1 MYELSIENETSFL
14 KEYFNVEV
22 LYFSNNIFIAT
33 QILNF
38 FFNKNFFAERKI
50 FNKIEEFNPE
60 IVYFHN
66 TWFNIWNNVFLKLSE
81 IADIQIFL
89 KLHNYRF
96 HCTKTYSTKTH
107 LEGSK
112 ICKGCGGDKRS
123 LKYFN
128 KYFEGSYLKSFLVNY
143 YGKRYYKILKNE
155 NIISEGKNI
164 VVIGRSNIVG
174 KPMVALLSGKSENAT
189 VTVCHSK
196 TINLEQHTVN
206 ADIIIVAVGKPNVL
220 DGSMVKKGVI
230 VIDVGINRIENKE
243 NSKGFSIV
251 GDVEFNSISKKASL
265 ITPVPGG
272 VGPMTIAMLMKN
284 VCEAAKLNI

>member
-1 MYELSIENETSFL
+1 MNNKLKKCEEIGIKGNLIKKPNNIGQKDVLSIISELNADRKADGIILQLPIPNHLNERILIESINPL
-14 KEYFNVEV
+14 KDVDG
-22 LYFSNNIFIAT
+22 LTATNIGLLSIGNPRFIPAT
-33 QILNF
+33 
-38 FFNKNFFAERKI
+38 A
-50 FNKIEEFNPE
+50 
-60 IVYFHN
+60 
-66 TWFNIWNNVFLKLSE
+66 
-81 IADIQIFL
+81 
-89 KLHNYRF
+89 
-96 HCTKTYSTKTH
+96 
-107 LEGSK
+107 
-112 ICKGCGGDKRS
+112 
-123 LKYFN
+123 
-128 KYFEGSYLKSFLVNY
+128 
-143 YGKRYYKILKNE
+143 YGIMEILKKE
-155 NIISEGKNI
+155 NISSEGKNI

-196 TINLEQHTVN
+196 TINLEQHTIN

-230 VIDVGINRIENKE
+230 VIDVGINRIENKK

>member
-1 MYELSIENETSFL
+1 MLIDGKEISKLVYIDIVNEINVIAKKIQRPPSLNIILIGDNPSSLTYVNNKLKKCKEIGISGNLIKKPKNIDEQNVISIINELNQDEKVDGIILQLPIPNHLNERILIEKISPLKDVDGLTATNIGLLSIG
-14 KEYFNVEV
+14 KPR
-22 LYFSNNIFIAT
+22 FIPAT
-33 QILNF
+33 
-38 FFNKNFFAERKI
+38 A
-50 FNKIEEFNPE
+50 
-60 IVYFHN
+60 
-66 TWFNIWNNVFLKLSE
+66 
-81 IADIQIFL
+81 
-89 KLHNYRF
+89 
-96 HCTKTYSTKTH
+96 
-107 LEGSK
+107 
-112 ICKGCGGDKRS
+112 
-123 LKYFN
+123 
-128 KYFEGSYLKSFLVNY
+128 
-143 YGKRYYKILKNE
+143 YGIMEILKNE

-174 KPMVALLSGKSENAT
+174 KPMVALLSGKDENAT

-196 TINLEQHTVN
+196 TINLKQHTLN
-206 ADIIIVAVGKPNVL
+206 ADVIIVAVGKPNIL
-220 DGSMVKKGVI
+220 DGSMIKEGAI

>member
-1 MYELSIENETSFL
+1 MLIDGKEISKLAYKDIVNEIKIITKKIKRPPTLNIILIGENSSSLTYVNNKLKKCEEIGIKGNLIKKPNNTGQKDVLSIISELNADRKADGIILQLPIPNHLNERILIESINPL
-14 KEYFNVEV
+14 KDVDG
-22 LYFSNNIFIAT
+22 LTATNIGLLSIGNPRFIPAT
-33 QILNF
+33 
-38 FFNKNFFAERKI
+38 A
-50 FNKIEEFNPE
+50 
-60 IVYFHN
+60 
-66 TWFNIWNNVFLKLSE
+66 
-81 IADIQIFL
+81 
-89 KLHNYRF
+89 
-96 HCTKTYSTKTH
+96 
-107 LEGSK
+107 
-112 ICKGCGGDKRS
+112 
-123 LKYFN
+123 
-128 KYFEGSYLKSFLVNY
+128 
-143 YGKRYYKILKNE
+143 YGIMEILKKE
-155 NIISEGKNI
+155 NISSEGKNI